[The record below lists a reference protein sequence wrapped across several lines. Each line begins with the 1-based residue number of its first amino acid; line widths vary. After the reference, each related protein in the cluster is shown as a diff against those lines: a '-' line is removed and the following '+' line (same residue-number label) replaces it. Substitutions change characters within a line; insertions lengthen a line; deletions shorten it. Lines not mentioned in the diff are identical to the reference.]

1 VRSSEDIRQVA
12 ALVEPGTPIIAKVE
26 LAAAYENLDDIMAAA
41 DGVMVARG
49 DLGVELPLERI
60 PLVQA
65 DILERANAAGLLT
78 ITATEMLQSMVEAPR
93 PTRAEVTDVATAV
106 TEGTDAVMLSG
117 ETAVGK
123 YPVEAVRMMDT
134 ICREVETGLRPQR
147 RSAHLTLSSVPTFA
161 SAIAKAAVEAAVD
174 LDLSTIVAFT
184 ETGSTARLLSK
195 YRPASDIVAFTAR
208 EATLRRMALYW
219 GVRAV
224 PFERRAY
231 TDLEIAAAEKYL
243 EKERLCTR
251 GEGVVMVA
259 GIPANRQASTNL
271 MKLHV
276 IGDRDR
282 GVPSQRDGRSAG
294 GLSGPV

>member
-1 VRSSEDIRQVA
+1 
-12 ALVEPGTPIIAKVE
+12 
-26 LAAAYENLDDIMAAA
+26 M
-41 DGVMVARG
+41 
-49 DLGVELPLERI
+49 
-60 PLVQA
+60 
-65 DILERANAAGLLT
+65 
-78 ITATEMLQSMVEAPR
+78 
-93 PTRAEVTDVATAV
+93 ATAV

-123 YPVEAVRMMDT
+123 FPVEAVRMMDT
-134 ICREVETGLRPQR
+134 ICREVETGIRPQR
-147 RSAHLTLSSVPTFA
+147 RTAPPKLRSVPTFA

-208 EATLRRMALYW
+208 ESTLRRMALYW
-219 GVRAV
+219 GGAGGALRA
-224 PFERRAY
+224 PRLHRPGDRRRREAPREGA
-231 TDLEIAAAEKYL
+231 TVQQ
-243 EKERLCTR
+243 

-276 IGDRDR
+276 IGDRTAASPRSEKAASR
-282 GVPSQRDGRSAG
+282 GG
-294 GLSGPV
+294 